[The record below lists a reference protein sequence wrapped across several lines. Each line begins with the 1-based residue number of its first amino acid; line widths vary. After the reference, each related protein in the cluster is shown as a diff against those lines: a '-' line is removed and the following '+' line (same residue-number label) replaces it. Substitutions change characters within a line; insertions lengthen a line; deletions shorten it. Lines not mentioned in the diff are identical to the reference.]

1 MEGSRHFQVGSFI
14 ICQNRLYYII
24 LTSDAAHPLLTGTMP
39 QIVPAVCR
47 EGDIMIHTLIPEGYA
62 SIAAF
67 AGILFAFLTTII
79 AISKLGGYLP
89 KDAGRDF
96 AHDGKL
102 SAGKPRGA
110 GIIFVLAFV
119 VASVLFVP
127 YRTENAIYLVL
138 IIICMMTGF
147 LDDASKSP
155 WGEYKKGF
163 LDLCVAALVAI
174 TFLHYNASVVEL
186 AMFGVKFTMPPV
198 VFALLTVVLVW
209 TSVNVTN
216 CSDGVDG
223 LSGTLTIIT
232 IMTIYFIDQ
241 IKDLAGDFSFMIL
254 LFAVCILGYLWYNAT
269 PSRLMMGDAGS
280 RAMGLFISIA
290 ILKTG
295 CPFLYIPVALVLIL
309 DGGLGLLK
317 VSLIR
322 FLKIHILNHVR
333 TPLHDHVRKVLG
345 WSNTQTVFRFAIIQI
360 ILSAA
365 VIYGVM

>member
-1 MEGSRHFQVGSFI
+1 MLHSFF
-14 ICQNRLYYII
+14 LKDYD
-24 LTSDAAHPLLTGTMP
+24 SLL
-39 QIVPAVCR
+39 
-47 EGDIMIHTLIPEGYA
+47 
-62 SIAAF
+62 AF
-67 AGILFAFLTTII
+67 AGILFAFIVTVWATARL
-79 AISKLGGYLP
+79 SRYLP
-89 KDAGRDF
+89 KDAGREF

-119 VASVLFVP
+119 AAAFLFVP
-127 YRTENAIYLVL
+127 FSVETAIYLVL
-138 IIICMMTGF
+138 ITICMMTGF
-147 LDDASKSP
+147 LDDASKTP

-163 LDLCVAALVAI
+163 LDLCVAALVAL
-174 TFLHYNASVVEL
+174 TFLKYNSNVVEL
-186 AMFGVKFTMPPV
+186 ALFDVKFVLPPV
-198 VFALLTVVLVW
+198 VFALLTVILVW

-232 IMTIYFIDQ
+232 IMTIYIIDR
-241 IKDLAGDFSFMIL
+241 IKGIEDSFSFMIL

-269 PSRLMMGDAGS
+269 PSKLMMGDAGS

-295 CPFLYIPVALVLIL
+295 SPFLYIPVALVLIL

-317 VSLIR
+317 VSLLR
-322 FLKIHILNHVR
+322 FCKIHILKNVR
-333 TPLHDHVRKVLG
+333 TPLHDHVRKVWD

-365 VIYGVM
+365 VVYGIR